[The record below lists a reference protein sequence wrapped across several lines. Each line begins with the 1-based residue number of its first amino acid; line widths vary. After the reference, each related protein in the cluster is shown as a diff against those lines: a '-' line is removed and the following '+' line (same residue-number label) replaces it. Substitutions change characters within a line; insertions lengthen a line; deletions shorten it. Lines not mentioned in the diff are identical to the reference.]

1 MRERFEFD
9 LLTEGT
15 NEFDFIVK
23 VLNVEVNE
31 LKALENNAKRANCIV
46 TVKEEHIVEFK
57 DWMKK
62 SRYVFPFTPNSDKFY
77 IYHLENLNSGV
88 SSLEI
93 FGDKEDIPCRE
104 HLEFNLYT
112 EKVFSSRK
120 EAKNSNYYRNF
131 FLNNRMEINF
141 SIYVFACWDVS
152 TYVFVSFHLC
162 KNIK

>member
-77 IYHLENLNSGV
+77 IYHLENLQWG
-88 SSLEI
+88 I
-93 FGDKEDIPCRE
+93 
-104 HLEFNLYT
+104 
-112 EKVFSSRK
+112 
-120 EAKNSNYYRNF
+120 
-131 FLNNRMEINF
+131 
-141 SIYVFACWDVS
+141 
-152 TYVFVSFHLC
+152 
-162 KNIK
+162 